1 MYRFSAIVQIIKHK
15 TAIASM
21 GLCFKPL
28 DDCSYVDRSSEKK
41 SGAFLYIYAISLSPP
56 PWVET
61 KPEEQSAMGAIY
73 EAVPQLSRI
82 AVLGAER
89 FESLGRPASQWASID
104 GDYIWLHCASL
115 YAVVQY
121 LSNTMIKNQSLAVVF
136 CPVSLGLAR
145 EAGRL
150 HSLMLS
156 ALLSVMHRP
165 SLSRPKQPQRREL
178 VGPSLW
184 GE

>member
-1 MYRFSAIVQIIKHK
+1 
-15 TAIASM
+15 
-21 GLCFKPL
+21 
-28 DDCSYVDRSSEKK
+28 
-41 SGAFLYIYAISLSPP
+41 
-56 PWVET
+56 
-61 KPEEQSAMGAIY
+61 MGAIY